1 LIVLRRFIEAS
12 GRFEHPSVQ
21 GSALAFTNS
30 SDCRAVRVPIRTAH
44 VLASVGGNRLTIWS
58 RPVPRRIPAE
68 VPLVAL
74 DGNVVCERCVV
85 ADNSLAR
92 MRGLLGRSELAPEE
106 GIFLQPASSVHTWFM
121 RFPIDVVFL
130 DRDLSVL
137 RVVRRLAPWRT
148 AHRRRATA
156 VLELA
161 AGESERRG
169 IEVGQRLSWAE
180 GS

>member
-1 LIVLRRFIEAS
+1 M
-12 GRFEHPSVQ
+12 
-21 GSALAFTNS
+21 
-30 SDCRAVRVPIRTAH
+30 
-44 VLASVGGNRLTIWS
+44 
-58 RPVPRRIPAE
+58 PRRNPRE
-68 VPLVAL
+68 VPLTSV
-74 DGNVVCERCVV
+74 DGDVVCERCLV
-85 ADNSLAR
+85 ADSSLAR

-148 AHRRRATA
+148 AHRRRAAA

-169 IEVGQRLSWAE
+169 IEVGQRLSWATQ
-180 GS
+180 